1 MKKVMLFILA
11 AASINLA
18 ACSSMRGN
26 VVPQSG
32 PSMEEVY
39 DGTNLSTADSNSL
52 AEIRDNLKAPTIRS
66 YPTLV
71 TTQAPHSASKQFRK
85 LPNPELQVYVFP
97 HLAGN
102 DQLPVP
108 GYYTAFNAYSR
119 DYYALPQER

>member
-1 MKKVMLFILA
+1 MLFILA

-39 DGTNLSTADSNSL
+39 DGTNLSTADSNNL

-71 TTQAPHSASKQFRK
+71 TTQATHSASKQFRK